1 MVIIFN
7 DDLRSALVPVHFLI
21 TYLQKNFIAIQDY
34 DLGSIFVTTK
44 NILRKNIVCPDLTT
58 RKSNVSGWYR
68 NRS

>member
-21 TYLQKNFIAIQDY
+21 TYLQKNFIAIQDC

-44 NILRKNIVCPDLTT
+44 NILRKKIVCPDLTT